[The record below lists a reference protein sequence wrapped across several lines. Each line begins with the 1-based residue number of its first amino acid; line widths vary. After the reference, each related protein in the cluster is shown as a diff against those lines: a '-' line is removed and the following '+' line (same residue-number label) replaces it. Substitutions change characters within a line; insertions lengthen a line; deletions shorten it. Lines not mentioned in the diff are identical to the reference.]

1 MVGDAVFCE
10 ACGDGGI
17 DVLLGCAFGM
27 EAEWGVGV
35 VVGAHYWS
43 LEF

>member
-1 MVGDAVFCE
+1 
-10 ACGDGGI
+10 
-17 DVLLGCAFGM
+17 LLGCAFGM